1 MRRISVKYARP
12 GMVLGAPVYTCY
24 GTNLLDANVRLD
36 ERSVKALKLQGI
48 REIVLDDPRV
58 SDVHLKPLFSP
69 EVEGKAARVLRQ
81 LLIEAQRERSIG
93 ERYFTQVVTAAE
105 AIGQELTL
113 DDVGEI
119 SSLEIVSLEDYNY
132 AQPVKVAG
140 LCLLM
145 GKRLGYGLPALTN
158 LALAAL
164 LKDVGYIL
172 MPPELLAK
180 RGSLTEEEVRTIQR
194 HPADGYELLSQLLPC
209 DAKVAVAVL
218 QHHERWNGIGYPQG
232 LKGSQISPFAQ
243 VIAIADTYIA
253 LLSKRPH
260 REMRISSEA
269 VKYIMASG
277 GKEFNPELI
286 PLFVREVPVYRKGLT
301 VRLNTGE
308 VAIVSDANFGFIG
321 RPTLRICCD
330 ENSQAVQKPYDMD
343 LSQPDYQNRAV
354 SEVLGYY

>member
-1 MRRISVKYARP
+1 
-12 GMVLGAPVYTCY
+12 
-24 GTNLLDANVRLD
+24 
-36 ERSVKALKLQGI
+36 
-48 REIVLDDPRV
+48 
-58 SDVHLKPLFSP
+58 
-69 EVEGKAARVLRQ
+69 
-81 LLIEAQRERSIG
+81 
-93 ERYFTQVVTAAE
+93 
-105 AIGQELTL
+105 
-113 DDVGEI
+113 
-119 SSLEIVSLEDYNY
+119 
-132 AQPVKVAG
+132 
-140 LCLLM
+140 M

-194 HPADGYELLSQLLPC
+194 HPADGYELLSQLLAC

-269 VKYIMASG
+269 VKYIMASS

-286 PLFVREVPVYRKGLT
+286 ALFVREVPVYRKGLT

-308 VAIVSDANFGFIG
+308 VAIVSDANFRFIG